1 MPIMQAPTANTC
13 PVYVHTRLF
22 ERFLTILRHRLPAII
37 PQSFRQS
44 ALKAGKSRFHQF
56 RQNSGKN
63 PGTPK
68 KTAITSH
75 LRTQIGLPPVPTA
88 SAEKS
93 GTVLAFARTG
103 VQDGNLAILTVVLQK
118 HRCGQH
124 DAADWPRRST
134 ALARIPITANVTI

>member
-13 PVYVHTRLF
+13 PVYVQRRLF

-56 RQNSGKN
+56 PENSGKN
-63 PGTPK
+63 PGTPE
-68 KTAITSH
+68 TTTIASH
-75 LRTQIGLPPVPTA
+75 FRTQICPPPVPTA

-103 VQDGNLAILTVVLQK
+103 VQDGRFVILTVALQK
-118 HRCGQH
+118 PRCGQH

-134 ALARIPITANVTI
+134 ALARFLVTANVTI